1 MNDDLFGSAVVLDL
15 GPIPV
20 TEGMVGSL
28 VVTVGLLVVA
38 AILGRAAERRP
49 DSWPAAAGRMLVGF
63 VQGIARDGAGH
74 DAPML
79 AVFGATLFLFVAG
92 SALYGQLPGVRA
104 PTADLAVAATLALTV
119 FFAVPIAG
127 VRVRGVLGYLRHYT
141 EGGVFL
147 APIEVISE
155 LSRTLALA
163 LRLFG
168 NMMSG
173 HLIVGLLVSLVGLLI
188 PVPLMA
194 LDLAIG
200 LIQAYI
206 FTILA
211 CVYVGAA
218 IQVEERQ

>member
-1 MNDDLFGSAVVLDL
+1 MSEDLFGSPVLAQVV
-15 GPIPV
+15 GVPV
-20 TEGMVGSL
+20 TAGMVGSA
-28 VVTVGLLVVA
+28 VVTVAVLALAGW
-38 AILGRAAERRP
+38 LGRAAVHRP
-49 DSWPAAAGRMLVGF
+49 TSAPAAAARLLVGF
-63 VQGIARDGAGH
+63 LQGVARDGAGR
-74 DAPML
+74 DVPAL
-79 AVFGATLFLFVAG
+79 TVFGGTLFVFVAG

-104 PTADLAVAATLALTV
+104 PTADLAVASALALVV
-119 FFAVPIAG
+119 FVAVPVAG
-127 VRVRGVLGYLRHYT
+127 VWVRGPIGYLRHYL
-141 EGGVFL
+141 EGGVLL

-173 HLIVGLLVSLVGLLI
+173 HLVVGLLVSLVGLLV

-218 IQVEERQ
+218 IQVEETA